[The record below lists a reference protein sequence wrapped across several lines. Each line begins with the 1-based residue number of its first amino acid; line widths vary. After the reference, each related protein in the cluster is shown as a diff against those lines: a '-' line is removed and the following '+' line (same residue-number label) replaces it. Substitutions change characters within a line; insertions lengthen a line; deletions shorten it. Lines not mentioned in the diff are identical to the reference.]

1 MDAVKIIALDEDD
14 LTVISA
20 HMQDA
25 VVRIGDI
32 RFSART
38 RQFVLVANRFDWQE
52 KGVKKSGYRRRTGI
66 SFSRVNAVRSH
77 KIRQGADEAVLSLL
91 AIEFKP
97 GETAPEGCVQLL
109 FSGGGVIELDVECI
123 EVEMEDL
130 GPRWGTKNIPTHD
143 QE

>member
-1 MDAVKIIALDEDD
+1 MDAVKILALDEDD
-14 LTVISA
+14 LPVISA

-32 RFSART
+32 NYSAKN
-38 RQFVLVANRFDWQE
+38 RQFVLVANRFDWAE
-52 KGVKKSGYRRRTGI
+52 KGVRKSGYRRRTGV
-66 SFSRVNAVRSH
+66 SFSRVEAVRSH
-77 KIRQGADEAVLSLL
+77 KIRQGVNEAVLSLL

-97 GETAPEGCVQLL
+97 AKTAPAGTVQMV

-130 GPRWGTKNIPTHD
+130 GPRWGTANTPTHD